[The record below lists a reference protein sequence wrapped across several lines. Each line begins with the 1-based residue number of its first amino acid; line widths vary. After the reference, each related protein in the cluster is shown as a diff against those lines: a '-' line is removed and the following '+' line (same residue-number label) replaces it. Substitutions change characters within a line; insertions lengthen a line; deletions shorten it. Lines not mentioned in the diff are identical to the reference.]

1 MLAPPIARD
10 RADNARTNNARTH
23 SASTNSANNA
33 STRHALARRALA
45 PVDIASLA
53 AFRVIFGL
61 VMFAGLIRFLAT
73 GWIEPMYGEPH
84 WFFHYPGFDWVRPW
98 PVWGMYLHYGVLA
111 ALALAIALGAFHRVA
126 CVLFVIGFAYTQLI
140 DVTNYL
146 NHHYLVV
153 LIGALLA
160 VLPANAQWS
169 IDAWRRP
176 ALRRATIPAWMVWLV
191 RFQIG
196 VVYVFAGL
204 AKAKLDWL
212 AHGQPLN
219 LWLAARVETPIVGR
233 LFDEPW
239 FALAM
244 AWAGFVFDTTIVVW
258 LSWARTRAIAFVAV
272 IAFHGA
278 TGYLFNIGMFP
289 IIMTSSALIFFA
301 PTWPRHLLARIRPLA
316 RFATAQ
322 PDNPVSRPPRRAIAV
337 VIAIHVA
344 LQLALPLRHLAYP
357 GSVLWNED
365 GMRFA
370 WHVLVREKHGSVTFV
385 AVFVSGK
392 RLEVPVHNYL
402 TPRQER
408 EMGGQ
413 PDLILQLAKA
423 IGRDLHARGY
433 RDLELH
439 AITRVSLNGRPAVPM
454 IDPAIDLLTVD
465 DVGPRTWVLPEPT
478 TPPPQLRPLR

>member
-1 MLAPPIARD
+1 MFDHRF
-10 RADNARTNNARTH
+10 
-23 SASTNSANNA
+23 
-33 STRHALARRALA
+33 TRSFARRAIE

-61 VMFAGLIRFLAT
+61 VMFTGLVRFMAT

-84 WFFHYPGFDWVRPW
+84 WFFKYPGFGWVEAW
-98 PVWGMYLHYGVLA
+98 PVWGMYLHYSVLA
-111 ALALAIALGAFHRVA
+111 VLALAIALGAYHRIA
-126 CVLFVIGFAYTQLI
+126 CVLFVGGFAYTQLI

-153 LIGALLA
+153 LLGVLLA
-160 VLPANAQWS
+160 CLPANAQWS

-176 ALRRATIPAWMVWLV
+176 AIRRATVPAWMVWLV

-212 AHGQPLN
+212 GYGQPLN
-219 LWLAARVETPIVGR
+219 LWLSARVETPVIGG

-244 AWAGFVFDTTIVVW
+244 SWAGFLFDTTIVVW
-258 LSWARTRAIAFVAV
+258 LSWARTRFVAFALV
-272 IAFHGA
+272 IVFHGA

-289 IIMTSSALIFFA
+289 IIMTSSALIFFS
-301 PTWPRHLLARIRPLA
+301 PSWPRAVLA
-316 RFATAQ
+316 RFGK
-322 PDNPVSRPPRRAIAV
+322 PVAVIEARTIGVQVVRPRRAV
-337 VIAIHVA
+337 VFVIGVYVA
-344 LQLALPLRHLAYP
+344 LQIALPLRHLVYP

-370 WHVLVREKHGSVTFV
+370 WHVLVREKHGSITFV
-385 AVFVSGK
+385 AAFGDGK
-392 RLEVPVHNYL
+392 RLEVPIHNYL

-413 PDLILQLAKA
+413 PDLILQL
-423 IGRDLHARGY
+423 GRRIAHDLERRGY
-433 RDLELH
+433 RDFRLH
-439 AITRVSLNGRPAVPM
+439 AITAVSLNGRSPM
-454 IDPAIDLLTVD
+454 PLIDPDVDLRQVLD
-465 DVGPRTWVLPEPT
+465 LGPRTWVLPAPT
-478 TPPPQLRPLR
+478 TEPPRLKPLR